1 MTQFAHVAPHR
12 LELRSVEQLLS
23 LRVFQQV
30 TASGLK
36 TYKALSVNVAPGK
49 DVEWVDVG
57 LDEEVAPD
65 EDAVSDHGALGKVRC
80 PPAGVHHGKRRNVD
94 CRVAVC
100 QQQNTLVALD
110 EFAHEVGDGPRLA
123 GARRTPDEADIAL
136 SDLL

>member
-1 MTQFAHVAPHR
+1 MAQFAHVTPHR
-12 LELRSVEQLLS
+12 LKLGGVEQLLS

-36 TYKALSVNVAPGK
+36 TNKALCVNIAPGK
-49 DVEWVDVG
+49 DVERVDVG
-57 LDEEVAPD
+57 LEQEVTPGD
-65 EDAVSDHGALGKVRC
+65 DAIPDHGTLGKVRC

-100 QQQNTLVALD
+100 QQQDTLVALD
-110 EFAHEVGDGPRLA
+110 EFAHEISDGPRLA

-136 SDLL
+136 GDLL